1 MQCENAQEIKY
12 LRNGGQNPQSKW
24 KALKEDIKKIAITT
38 AEEGKKKASKNV
50 KGLKRDMNTQSK
62 RVSSKNMTEANRE
75 RAREELI
82 FLKNS

>member
-1 MQCENAQEIKY
+1 MVQEYLLKEMQCENAQEIKY

-50 KGLKRDMNTQSK
+50 KASK
-62 RVSSKNMTEANRE
+62 RHEHPKQKSVIKEHDGG
-75 RAREELI
+75 
-82 FLKNS
+82 K